1 MSDEKTK
8 IYLLKHGERDVV
20 FTDSKPLAKL
30 YKKQRGPKDVTMVS
44 VSKKKFPKD
53 YLQRESHRELQFYYE
68 YAMTED
74 EYLYFEEAFN
84 QWVSDSIVD
93 IEHFVKYITLIRFTK
108 EESEILKPLMSILG
122 EHMNSYEHGTL
133 FEDIC
138 FEEYFDYNVA
148 LKFFVEHS
156 L

>member
-1 MSDEKTK
+1 MSK
-8 IYLLKHGERDVV
+8 IYLLKCGDADVV

-30 YKKQRGPKDVTMVS
+30 YKKQRGGKNVTMCS
-44 VSKKKFPKD
+44 VSRKKFPEE
-53 YLQRESHRELQFYYE
+53 YLEQQDSRRLQLYYE

-84 QWVSDSIVD
+84 QWVSDAIVD
-93 IEHFVKYITLIRFTK
+93 IEHFIKYVTLVRFTK
-108 EESEILKPLMSILG
+108 EEAEILKPLMHILG
-122 EHMNSYEHGTL
+122 EHMHNYEHGTL

-138 FEEYFDYNVA
+138 FEEYFDYNYA
-148 LKFFVEHS
+148 LKFFIDKV